1 MNLLFTALI
10 VVWAAWL
17 ILKKYKP
24 QTVLFVAGGLLLA
37 GSMIMNWGTI
47 LPAGKSTGMW
57 SFDIFELIRTL
68 FANRLSGLG
77 LNIMAVGGF
86 ARYMDK
92 IGASNALVALT
103 IRPLML
109 LKSPYIVMSACWVL
123 GMFLGLAINCIYKFK
138 VTMKV
143 LLVNGS
149 PHVKGCTATALG
161 EVAKALNECGIETKI
176 SWIGGKPLSG
186 CVACDYCKS
195 AHQCAIDSDMVNVIG
210 AELDNYDGFIF
221 GSPVYY
227 AGPNGSMIS
236 FMDRL
241 FHAFKSKLLFKP
253 AAAIVSCR
261 RAGSSSTFDALNKYF
276 TIYNMPVVSS
286 SYWNG
291 VHGNTPEEVVQ
302 DLEGMQVMKNL
313 GKNMAWLLKCIEAGK
328 QAGISHP
335 EPDPQ
340 VKTNFI
346 R

>member
-1 MNLLFTALI
+1 
-10 VVWAAWL
+10 
-17 ILKKYKP
+17 
-24 QTVLFVAGGLLLA
+24 
-37 GSMIMNWGTI
+37 
-47 LPAGKSTGMW
+47 
-57 SFDIFELIRTL
+57 
-68 FANRLSGLG
+68 
-77 LNIMAVGGF
+77 
-86 ARYMDK
+86 
-92 IGASNALVALT
+92 
-103 IRPLML
+103 
-109 LKSPYIVMSACWVL
+109 
-123 GMFLGLAINCIYKFK
+123 
-138 VTMKV
+138 MKV

-276 TIYNMPVVSS
+276 TISGMPVASS
-286 SYWNG
+286 HYWNS
-291 VHGNTPEEVVQ
+291 VHGRAPGEAAQ
-302 DLEGMQVMKNL
+302 DLEGIATVRNLAKNMTFLMKSIAL
-313 GKNMAWLLKCIEAGK
+313 GKEKFGL
-328 QAGISHP
+328 P
-335 EPDPQ
+335 EPDP
-340 VKTNFI
+340 VSPTHFI

>member
-1 MNLLFTALI
+1 
-10 VVWAAWL
+10 
-17 ILKKYKP
+17 
-24 QTVLFVAGGLLLA
+24 
-37 GSMIMNWGTI
+37 
-47 LPAGKSTGMW
+47 
-57 SFDIFELIRTL
+57 
-68 FANRLSGLG
+68 
-77 LNIMAVGGF
+77 
-86 ARYMDK
+86 
-92 IGASNALVALT
+92 
-103 IRPLML
+103 
-109 LKSPYIVMSACWVL
+109 
-123 GMFLGLAINCIYKFK
+123 
-138 VTMKV
+138 MKV

-149 PHVKGCTATALG
+149 PHVKGCTATALD

-340 VKTNFI
+340 VKTNFV